1 MVNVELDREITFDLP
16 EGDYASQL
24 STLKPFLK
32 QTTKGKQDW
41 IRFTWDVT
49 VPGMKDLDCRAGRNF
64 LLSFK
69 NGSDLRNFLLPVLG
83 QEFFKKNSA
92 KTIDLEPIL
101 KGMKGVVTLS
111 HFNGEGYDKPMVMV
125 EAFVPVKEEGK
136 D

>member
-16 EGDYASQL
+16 AGDYASEL
-24 STLKPFLK
+24 SALKPFIK

-49 VPGMKDLDCRAGRNF
+49 VPGMRDLDCRAGRNF
-64 LLSFK
+64 QLSFK

-83 QEFFKKNSA
+83 EDFFKKNSA
-92 KTIDLEPIL
+92 KTIDLESIL

-111 HFNGEGYDKPMVMV
+111 HYMGEGYDKPMVMV
-125 EAFVPVKEEGK
+125 EAFVPAKEGGK

>member
-1 MVNVELDREITFDLP
+1 VELDREITFDLP
-16 EGDYASQL
+16 AGIFASEL
-24 STLKPFLK
+24 SALKPFIK

-41 IRFTWDVT
+41 IRFTWDIT
-49 VPGMKDLDCRAGRNF
+49 VPSMKDLDCRAGRNF

-92 KTIDLEPIL
+92 KTIDLESTL
-101 KGMKGVVTLS
+101 KGMNGIVTLS
-111 HFNGEGYDKPMVMV
+111 HFKGEGYDKPMVVV
-125 EAFVPVKEEGK
+125 EAFEPIKLEGK